1 MLEPKVRLMSL
12 DAAILDSFKKV
23 VGPANVLSDPA
34 ERLSYSYDATAMMK
48 STPGAVVLPQS
59 AEQIAGL
66 VALANESG
74 TLFGR

>member
-34 ERLSYSYDATAMMK
+34 ERLS
-48 STPGAVVLPQS
+48 
-59 AEQIAGL
+59 
-66 VALANESG
+66 N
-74 TLFGR
+74 